1 MSLRC
6 GRIIYTN
13 DLPIYTAFDVDAIGY
28 PGSLHADVPA
38 QLNAMLVCGELD
50 LSPISAFAWAQHAD
64 ELVLLPDL
72 CIGARDE
79 VVSVVLV
86 SQTPPALLDGVT
98 IALTSES
105 ASGRNLL
112 RVVLERRYGVQ
123 PRYVDS
129 DRPLEVAAQ
138 GKPALLIGDSA
149 IDALERFPGDAVY
162 DLGQLWHEWTGQ
174 QTVFAVWA
182 ARRDAYER
190 NPEAIRECM
199 HALTDSYTWSR
210 SHMDVVDRGRATRQA
225 ARARLLRKLL
235 RQTELYVPLGGA
247 ERSWSR
253 SAASC
258 TRSAPLRRSAFAPG
272 GYRCRLSL
280 VCSTAPRRVGA
291 FRSTR
296 GCGSIAK
303 PICTTSAWPR
313 TRAGCSCTRRA
324 SSPT

>member
-1 MSLRC
+1 VSLRC

-38 QLNAMLVCGELD
+38 SLNAMLVGGELD

-64 ELVLLPDL
+64 DLVLLPDL

-86 SQTPPALLDGVT
+86 SQTPPALLDGVAV
-98 IALTSES
+98 ALTSES

-112 RVVLERRYGVQ
+112 RVVLERRYGVH
-123 PRYVDS
+123 PRYLDS

-138 GKPALLIGDSA
+138 GRPALLIGDSA
-149 IDALERFPGDAVY
+149 IDALERFPQDQVY
-162 DLGQLWHEWTGQ
+162 DLGRLWHEWTGQ

-182 ARRDAYER
+182 ARRDSYAR

-210 SHMDVVDRGRATRQA
+210 SHMDVVIAAAQGVKPRAPGFYESYYGKLNFTFHSA
-225 ARARLLRKLL
+225 AQSGLGAFCR
-235 RQTELYVPLGGA
+235 ELYAIGAIPAVPHSLPEAIGVV
-247 ERSWSR
+247 SR
-253 SAASC
+253 
-258 TRSAPLRRSAFAPG
+258 
-272 GYRCRLSL
+272 
-280 VCSTAPRRVGA
+280 
-291 FRSTR
+291 
-296 GCGSIAK
+296 
-303 PICTTSAWPR
+303 
-313 TRAGCSCTRRA
+313 
-324 SSPT
+324 

>member
-1 MSLRC
+1 VSLRC

-38 QLNAMLVCGELD
+38 KLNAMLIGGELD
-50 LSPISAFAWAQHAD
+50 LSPISAFAWAQHAE

-86 SQTPPALLDGVT
+86 SPTPPALLDGVP

-123 PRYVDS
+123 PRYLDS
-129 DRPLEVAAQ
+129 DHPLDVAAQ

-149 IDALERFPGDAVY
+149 IDALERFPRDQVY
-162 DLGQLWHEWTGQ
+162 DLGTLWHEWTGQ

-190 NPEAIRECM
+190 DPEAIRECM

-210 SHMDVVDRGRATRQA
+210 SHVDAVIAAAQRVKPRAPGFYEA
-225 ARARLLRKLL
+225 YYGKLNF
-235 RQTELYVPLGGA
+235 TFH
-247 ERSWSR
+247 
-253 SAASC
+253 SAAQSG
-258 TRSAPLRRSAFAPG
+258 L
-272 GYRCRLSL
+272 
-280 VCSTAPRRVGA
+280 GA
-291 FRSTR
+291 FCRELFAI
-296 GCGSIAK
+296 GAIAAV
-303 PICTTSAWPR
+303 PHALPEAIGVVSR
-313 TRAGCSCTRRA
+313 
-324 SSPT
+324 

>member
-1 MSLRC
+1 MALRC

-38 QLNAMLVCGELD
+38 KLNAMLVSGELD
-50 LSPISAFAWAQHAD
+50 LSPISAFAWAEHAD

-123 PRYVDS
+123 PRYLDS

-210 SHMDVVDRGRATRQA
+210 SHMDVVVAAAQRVKPRAPGFYESYYG
-225 ARARLLRKLL
+225 KLNF
-235 RQTELYVPLGGA
+235 TFH
-247 ERSWSR
+247 
-253 SAASC
+253 SAAQSG
-258 TRSAPLRRSAFAPG
+258 L
-272 GYRCRLSL
+272 
-280 VCSTAPRRVGA
+280 GA
-291 FRSTR
+291 FCRELHAIGAITAVPHSLPEAIGVVSR
-296 GCGSIAK
+296 
-303 PICTTSAWPR
+303 
-313 TRAGCSCTRRA
+313 
-324 SSPT
+324 